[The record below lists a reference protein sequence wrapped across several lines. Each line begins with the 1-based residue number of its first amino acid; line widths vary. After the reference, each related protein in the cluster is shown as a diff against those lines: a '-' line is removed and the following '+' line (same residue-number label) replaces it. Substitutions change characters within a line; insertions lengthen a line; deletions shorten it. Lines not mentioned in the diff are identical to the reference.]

1 MTNDFKPFGS
11 AMTKIQKRQ
20 ANKRISTKHW
30 SGKAHPAGRQK
41 DYQISEKEFTSIND
55 FLRRWSSAHK
65 KLAIIQE
72 LAKEGV
78 FFDALADKIGR
89 DSTDFLPNFEGF
101 QFYTCS
107 SRP

>member
-11 AMTKIQKRQ
+11 AMTKIQKWQ

-30 SGKAHPAGRQK
+30 CWKSAPSWRQK

-65 KLAIIQE
+65 KLAIIQD
-72 LAKEGV
+72 LAKEGA
-78 FFDALADKIGR
+78 FFDALADEIGR
-89 DSTDFLPNFEGF
+89 DGTDFIAEF
-101 QFYTCS
+101 
-107 SRP
+107 